1 MIPSR
6 RRVLMVSLGLSL
18 VLVLLSLLAL
28 SIGSAKIPAR
38 EIVHMMVLHGFNAQT
53 PLSSENESI
62 LFDIRIPRV
71 FLAMSVGMALSV
83 AGASFQALL
92 RNPLADPHVLG
103 VSSGAALG
111 AMLSIVLGIQYTV
124 GTPLASFIGALVT
137 ITVVY

>member
-1 MIPSR
+1 MILSY
-6 RRVLMVSLGLSL
+6 RRVLSISLGLSL
-18 VLVLLSLLAL
+18 ILALVSLLAL

-38 EIVHMMVLHGFNAQT
+38 EILHTIGTRLFNAEN
-53 PLSSENESI
+53 PLSREYESI
-62 LFDIRIPRV
+62 LFDIRLPRV

-111 AMLSIVLGIQYTV
+111 AMLSIVLG
-124 GTPLASFIGALVT
+124 
-137 ITVVY
+137 